1 MTTRIDKLEL
11 KNYRSF
17 AELSITFHPELT
29 VLVAPNG
36 GGKTA
41 ILDGLGV
48 ALYPLVDTLLEKN
61 HCNGFVKTDVRIG
74 RDRFAGGSMVSFT
87 PTRLYAQGIIRY
99 DSIEWQCELA
109 KPNGRMSRARA
120 KELVTRGE
128 RYLEDLRAYADKKS
142 TTPPILPVIAH
153 YGTGR
158 LWSEH
163 KLTAKKK
170 QIAEDLRFQTGAY
183 ADCLSS
189 SSSYTHFAVWFE
201 RVVREAQNELQTG
214 RVSPHRPQAM
224 LAAIREAVDT
234 VLSPSGWQQLDW
246 DFLTSE
252 IVASHPDHGRLPV
265 NMLSDG
271 IRNLIGFVADLAHRA
286 VRLNPR
292 YRHEACF
299 FSPGIVLIDEVDMHL
314 HPEWQQLVI
323 GQLRK
328 AFPRIQF
335 IVTTHSPQVLSTVDK
350 ESIRVIRMRDGV
362 ATPETPKFQTRGV
375 ESADVL
381 AFIMGV
387 HPVPQVEEASWL
399 SKYRALIE
407 DNEAESTE
415 ALTLRAQLIA
425 HFGPSHPVI
434 IDCDRLIRF
443 QAFKVRRSR
452 PEGT

>member
-1 MTTRIDKLEL
+1 MTTRIDALEL

-17 AELSITFHPELT
+17 AELSITFHPQLT

-48 ALYPLVDTLLEKN
+48 ALYALVDTLLEKN

-87 PTRLYAQGIIRY
+87 PTRLYARGIVHY

-120 KELVTRGE
+120 KEIVARGE

-142 TTPPILPVIAH
+142 KIPPIFPVIAY

-214 RVSPHRPQAM
+214 RASPHRPQAM
-224 LAAIREAVDT
+224 LAAIRDAVDT
-234 VLSPSGWQQLDW
+234 VLRPSGWQQLDW

-286 VRLNPR
+286 VRLNPH

-314 HPEWQQLVI
+314 HPEWQQLIV
-323 GQLRK
+323 GQLRE

-335 IVTTHSPQVLSTVDK
+335 VVTTHSPQVLSTVDK
-350 ESIRVIRMRDGV
+350 ESIRIIRIRDSIAIV
-362 ATPETPKFQTRGV
+362 ETPQFQTRGV

-381 AFIMGV
+381 ARIMGV
-387 HPVPQVEEASWL
+387 DPVPHVEEASWL
-399 SKYRALIE
+399 NRYRALIE
-407 DNEAESTE
+407 DNEAESAE
-415 ALTLRAQLIA
+415 ALALRAQIVS
-425 HFGPSHPVI
+425 HFGLNHPVV

-443 QAFKVRRSR
+443 QSFKVRRGR